1 MEQCTEMPN
10 LSSALS
16 RVQILHRY
24 TLSLQFPNIG
34 FLGAKLAD
42 FLQIM
47 FKTQPFFHKMF
58 IQQYSAV
65 GHVPIFN
72 DPKELIQRLK
82 TKKYGVNINAR
93 KLMVKTK
100 ILARKENQLSRI
112 THPHGPLLCWQ
123 GSASRVKGPCL

>member
-47 FKTQPFFHKMF
+47 FKT
-58 IQQYSAV
+58 
-65 GHVPIFN
+65 
-72 DPKELIQRLK
+72 
-82 TKKYGVNINAR
+82 
-93 KLMVKTK
+93 
-100 ILARKENQLSRI
+100 
-112 THPHGPLLCWQ
+112 
-123 GSASRVKGPCL
+123 